1 MAGRTACVRGQPTA
15 GRGSGRRPT
24 PRPPVGEAAPPPPTA
39 SMVSWRWD
47 KVLTRI
53 TATVYSHPTP
63 RLTSRNVR
71 KQKGRRPTAT
81 STQQKEPS
89 CKERS
94 GLRNGKG
101 EQIGVDLGL
110 EFTKVY
116 RACGPSETLVCLK
129 YDCWLPGD
137 HFSKRTAKPLH
148 HRRSS
153 DGCRQSG
160 HDFWDFAACRI
171 FRINTRTIPFLNWR
185 ALLLSVCFK
194 ICLNVKWWCVL
205 ISCDNFAMRAPIPS
219 PATRSAS
226 CKSVTFCFEWLLY
239 FSSSMLICWDTWR
252 YFSTRSR
259 VEVSAWHC
267 FAAQLDVLRP
277 ALRKQT
283 PQESFDRRTPNSGRL
298 EQALHQEYQTQ
309 PTKLPLFSYYF
320 HYNGTGWAQ
329 YLHLPLFRPNM
340 ATLATFGLGSMT
352 LTCLLY
358 SVWIFV
364 IGTKKWR
371 YLFMVYIWT
380 VWWL

>member
-1 MAGRTACVRGQPTA
+1 MAGRTACVRGQPTT

-47 KVLTRI
+47 KVPTRT

-63 RLTSRNVR
+63 RLTSRNGS
-71 KQKGRRPTAT
+71 KQKGRCPTAT
-81 STQQKEPS
+81 GTQQKELS

-101 EQIGVDLGL
+101 EQIGVDLRL

-137 HFSKRTAKPLH
+137 HFSKRTAKSLH

-171 FRINTRTIPFLNWR
+171 FRINTWTIPFLNWR

-194 ICLNVKWWCVL
+194 ICLNAKWWCVL
-205 ISCDNFAMRAPIPS
+205 ISCDNFAMRAPISS
-219 PATRSAS
+219 PATWSAS
-226 CKSVTFCFEWLLY
+226 CKSCHLLFWMTCILARLCWFAGTHEDTFPREAMWKCLRSIVLLLNLTYYVQLCENRPLRRVLTEGHLIVDVWKKLFIRNTKHNPQNCLCFLTTSVTMEQVEPNISTYPCLDQIWLL
-239 FSSSMLICWDTWR
+239 
-252 YFSTRSR
+252 
-259 VEVSAWHC
+259 
-267 FAAQLDVLRP
+267 
-277 ALRKQT
+277 
-283 PQESFDRRTPNSGRL
+283 
-298 EQALHQEYQTQ
+298 
-309 PTKLPLFSYYF
+309 
-320 HYNGTGWAQ
+320 
-329 YLHLPLFRPNM
+329 
-340 ATLATFGLGSMT
+340 
-352 LTCLLY
+352 
-358 SVWIFV
+358 
-364 IGTKKWR
+364 
-371 YLFMVYIWT
+371 
-380 VWWL
+380 